1 MESSTKTVSDLMS
14 VIEGTKFKIG
24 VMVLNGFSHLLRV
37 LTREQ
42 VLQDLIIL
50 QQSSPEASE
59 QVWER
64 SRRLLA
70 DNPKSAHRH
79 QHDAAL
85 TAYLYAL
92 SQVKSARTQQ
102 MMAAV
107 QVVPNLWWAN
117 RMVLHLNDHQA
128 EPPDKEVISYS
139 D

>member
-1 MESSTKTVSDLMS
+1 MESSTQTVTELMS

-24 VMVLNGFSHLLRV
+24 VMVLSGFSHLLRV

-42 VLQDLIIL
+42 VLRDLISL
-50 QQSSPEASE
+50 QQSSPETSQ

-64 SRRLLA
+64 SQKLLA
-70 DNPKSAHRH
+70 DNPKSAQRH

-92 SQVKSARTQQ
+92 SQVNSPRTQQ
-102 MMAAV
+102 MIDAV
-107 QVVPNLWWAN
+107 RAVPGLWWAN
-117 RMVLHLNDHQA
+117 RMVQHLNAHQA
-128 EPPDKEVISYS
+128 EPRDKEVISYS